1 METATNDGPSNNN
14 DERVTSDQ
22 SKTSVKQ
29 SDNNSVDVQLSPP
42 DDRYGWVVVGASFVA
57 HMIGD
62 GCCFSFGIVF
72 TELLEYFH
80 QGRSKTAWVG
90 SLFVSMPMICGPIA
104 SSCTNRFGCRKTT
117 MVGGVIAAV
126 GCFASAFV
134 DSIGMLCLTFG
145 LISGFGLALVF
156 VPSIVVVAFYF
167 EKQRSFAT
175 GKGFNYLS
183 ILTES
188 SSLRM
193 DTWNKH

>member
-1 METATNDGPSNNN
+1 MEAATNGSPANNS
-14 DERVTSDQ
+14 DQRVTSDQ
-22 SKTSVKQ
+22 PEPSVKQ
-29 SDNNSVDVQLSPP
+29 SDNTSVDTQLSPP
-42 DDRYGWVVVGASFVA
+42 DDRYGWVVVAASFAA

-62 GCCFSFGIVF
+62 GCCFSFGVVF

-117 MVGGVIAAV
+117 MAGGIIAAV
-126 GCFASAFV
+126 GCFASYFV
-134 DSIGMLCLTFG
+134 DSIEMLCLTFG

-167 EKQRSFAT
+167 EKQRAFAT
-175 GKGFNYLS
+175 GKSFQYQS
-183 ILTES
+183 IT
-188 SSLRM
+188 
-193 DTWNKH
+193 DYITA